1 MTEIWKKIK
10 GFSNYEVSNMGR
22 VRSLP
27 HQTKYGMKGGCII
40 KPHFDGKQCYIHVGL
55 WENGKV
61 TYRNVHRLVA
71 EAFIENPN
79 NYPEVNHKDEDKT
92 NNTVENL
99 EWCTHAYNNN
109 YGSKKAST
117 RGAKNPQSKL
127 QPEDV
132 VFIMENH
139 KLYGGNM
146 GTTELAKRFNMSV
159 TGISSIVHKRRWH
172 YGTMD

>member
-99 EWCTHAYNNN
+99 EWCNQSYNVKHATRVLGLGKTRKIAQYDKRGN
-109 YGSKKAST
+109 YLKTWVNAYEV
-117 RGAKNPQSKL
+117 QEKL
-127 QPEDV
+127 G
-132 VFIMENH
+132 INH
-139 KLYGGNM
+139 GNINACVNRHRKTAGGY
-146 GTTELAKRFNMSV
+146 
-159 TGISSIVHKRRWH
+159 RWEAVCV
-172 YGTMD
+172 

>member
-1 MTEIWKKIK
+1 MTEIWEKVK

-27 HQTKYGMKGGCII
+27 HRDRLGRIKGGYII

-61 TYRNVHRLVA
+61 IHRNVHRLVA

-99 EWCTHAYNNN
+99 EWCTHTYNNN
-109 YGSKKAST
+109 YGTKLGKTKGMNNPMSKFDD
-117 RGAKNPQSKL
+117 
-127 QPEDV
+127 DV
-132 VFIMENH
+132 VEYIKSNH
-139 KLYGGNM
+139 KYCGGTMRNKD
-146 GTTELAKRFNMSV
+146 LAQKFNMSPTHV
-159 TGISSIVHKRRWH
+159 SSIAHGRRRA
-172 YGTMD
+172 